1 MLTPVPF
8 TPSAINLTGPGF
20 SLIEMVNAPAL
31 GSWAPNPDTRDL
43 RLAYFRKAPGLTL
56 ALNGVPEPVSPGAV
70 RFIDTSLGGS
80 FDAPEGFHALQINID
95 RRSLDVSEA
104 ALGSLLR
111 LPDLA
116 KHPIV
121 GTFVIP
127 ALLSW
132 KRPGIDR
139 EASGTADILRSVM
152 ATLVGSLLETPVD
165 DEAQKPAL
173 SRAVKKYLDASYDNP
188 DLDVA
193 TVAERFNLSRRS
205 LFYFF
210 ENEELRLGERIRA
223 LRTRRALELL
233 LQADAQKINLLRN
246 CGIVRIHQ
254 RAKHAPCGERV
265 YRDECEG
272 DPSIRDRRS
281 CRAATTAGVTE
292 PLTPDRA
299 GSNSQHPQPLVRR
312 AFDVSARSCPTLR
325 FRARAGQS
333 AGLAAGMFH
342 VWSCSGA
349 LLSARPGAFP
359 ACSGWRVDGA
369 KKLLP

>member
-1 MLTPVPF
+1 MPQSATGNSGQLRRYTVPEGLSPEQRFEHWRTWYGTAVETPMRLEKSAHAAPVPF
-8 TPSAINLTGPGF
+8 TPSAISLAGPGF

-43 RLAYFRKAPGLTL
+43 RLAYFRKAPSLTL
-56 ALNGVPEPVSPGAV
+56 AVNGVPEPVTPGAV
-70 RFIDTSLGGS
+70 LFIDTSLGGS

-95 RRSLDVSEA
+95 RSSLDVSEA

-139 EASGTADILRSVM
+139 EASATGDIFRSLM

-165 DEAQKPAL
+165 NEAQKPAL
-173 SRAVKKYLDASYDNP
+173 SRAVKEYLESSYDNP

-193 TVAERFNLSRRS
+193 MVAERFNLSRRS

-210 ENEELRLGERIRA
+210 ENEALHLGERIRA
-223 LRTRRALELL
+223 LRTRQALELL
-233 LQADAQKINLLRN
+233 LQADAQRITYSEIATS
-246 CGIVRIHQ
+246 CGFTNAQ
-254 RAKHAPCGERV
+254 
-265 YRDECEG
+265 
-272 DPSIRDRRS
+272 SM
-281 CRAATTAGVTE
+281 
-292 PLTPDRA
+292 
-299 GSNSQHPQPLVRR
+299 RR
-312 AFDVSARSCPTLR
+312 AVKEFTGMNVREIHRSETVVRVALQRLR
-325 FRARAGQS
+325 ES
-333 AGLAAGMFH
+333 LI
-342 VWSCSGA
+342 
-349 LLSARPGAFP
+349 P
-359 ACSGWRVDGA
+359 
-369 KKLLP
+369 

>member
-1 MLTPVPF
+1 MRLEKLAHAAPAPF
-8 TPSAINLTGPGF
+8 TPSAISLAGPGF

-43 RLAYFRKAPGLTL
+43 RLAYFRKAPALIL

-80 FDAPEGFHALQINID
+80 FDAPEGFHALQVNID
-95 RRSLDVSEA
+95 RSSLDLSEA

-132 KRPGIDR
+132 KRQGIDR
-139 EASGTADILRSVM
+139 EATGTGDILRSVM
-152 ATLVGSLLETPVD
+152 ATLVGSLLETPVS

-173 SRAVKKYLDASYDNP
+173 SRAVKKYLDANYDNA

-210 ENEELRLGERIRA
+210 ENEELHLVERIRA
-223 LRTRRALELL
+223 LRTRRALEQL
-233 LQADAQKINLLRN
+233 LQADAQKITYSEIAAS
-246 CGIVRIHQ
+246 CGFTNMQ
-254 RAKHAPCGERV
+254 
-265 YRDECEG
+265 
-272 DPSIRDRRS
+272 SM
-281 CRAATTAGVTE
+281 
-292 PLTPDRA
+292 
-299 GSNSQHPQPLVRR
+299 RR
-312 AFDVSARSCPTLR
+312 AVKEFTGMNVREIHRSETDVRVALQQLR
-325 FRARAGQS
+325 ES
-333 AGLAAGMFH
+333 LN
-342 VWSCSGA
+342 
-349 LLSARPGAFP
+349 P
-359 ACSGWRVDGA
+359 
-369 KKLLP
+369 